1 MKEVFSNALK
11 ELNNDDEFVVAS
23 VVRTSGS
30 TPQKPGSKLLVK
42 KDGTTIGTLGGGC
55 VEGDIWFAAKEI
67 LSNGGD
73 AKYQDYI
80 LNEELAAND
89 GLVCGGTMYF
99 LMDPYRSEDSK
110 LNNEILSDISKA
122 YSGEFSLVLAT
133 IVNSKDES
141 LIGKKL
147 VIKDDGDIKG
157 SISDKNLIERITE
170 EAPVLMNFGTSI
182 HIEEKEIQLFIEG
195 ITTDPAIL
203 IAGGGHVGKAIA
215 PLAKSSGFKVWIV
228 DDRKDFAN
236 KERFPEAEKIVNGS
250 FNTAFDELPI
260 RKNTFI
266 IIATRGHNFDDIVLE
281 KAVKTDAKYVALL
294 GSKRKAILIYES
306 LLRKGISEERLKEV
320 RSPAGL
326 NIGARTP
333 NEIAVSIVAEM
344 ISFRNSSSSAPMKL
358 DEKLFKKIVSDS
370 KS

>member
-1 MKEVFSNALK
+1 
-11 ELNNDDEFVVAS
+11 LNNDEEFVVAS

-55 VEGDIWFAAKEI
+55 VEGDIWFASKEI
-67 LSNGGD
+67 LSNGGR

-80 LNEELAAND
+80 LNEDLAAND

-99 LMDPYRSEDSK
+99 LIDPYRSEKSK
-110 LNNEILSDISKA
+110 LNTEILNEMSKA
-122 YSGEFSLVLAT
+122 YQGELSLVLAT
-133 IVNSKDES
+133 IVNSNNTESIGQKLILKDNGD
-141 LIGKKL
+141 LL
-147 VIKDDGDIKG
+147 GDISDEGLIKK
-157 SISDKNLIERITE
+157 ISK
-170 EAPVLMNFGTSI
+170 EAPELMNFGTCKI
-182 HIEEKEIQLFIEG
+182 IEEDEVQIFVEG

-215 PLAKSSGFKVWIV
+215 PLAKASGFKVWIV

-236 KERFPEAEKIVNGS
+236 KDRFPEAEKIVNGN
-250 FNTAFDELPI
+250 FEKAFKELPI

-266 IIATRGHNFDDIVLE
+266 IIATRGHNFDDLVLE
-281 KAVKTDAKYVALL
+281 NAAKTDAKYVALL

-306 LLRKGISEERLKEV
+306 LLKKGISEERLKEI

-326 NIGARTP
+326 DIGARTP

-344 ISFRNSSSSAPMKL
+344 ISFRNSSSSEPMKL
-358 DEKLFKKIVSDS
+358 NEKLFKKVVAST
-370 KS
+370 KN